1 MLYAVAIVAHVVV
14 AVLAIGLV
22 GAIPITARWARRSE
36 ASGTDV
42 VLATLLRA
50 VQVGFA
56 LMLVT
61 GLLLDLSVEGAF
73 HRTGWFKVS
82 MGLLVVVGVSLG
94 RTRASLVRAVAPGSK
109 RDVDLGRVERWG
121 WVTCG
126 GVALVTVLMQSKLLP

>member
-14 AVLAIGLV
+14 AVLAVGLV
-22 GAIPITARWARRSE
+22 GAIPIMARWARRTE
-36 ASGTDV
+36 APGTDV

-50 VQVGFA
+50 VQIGFG

-61 GLLLDLSVEGAF
+61 GVLLDLSVDGAF

-94 RTRASLVRAVAPGSK
+94 RTRASLRRAVAPGGQ

-121 WVTCG
+121 WVMCA